1 MFSHI
6 MAMKL
11 ILLFVI
17 KYSMM
22 GNGLNRMLWSLL
34 RYAKVESGILF
45 HVYEVQRYF
54 LVSSCFKLSTIL
66 KQAIFFT
73 HIFRSKYFVSPLE
86 CFQCLLMFSKLNG
99 GNGLQVIVRGVD
111 KDFVCLLA
119 ATTSRL
125 ENQVAIDATIVGIM
139 ADPKEVRGRP
149 FSIQQQLKKGNWVT
163 FSYLCSEMYH

>member
-1 MFSHI
+1 MWKVLWFMWWIVSTWWRFHVLKVTVYHQSLTMFSHI

-99 GNGLQVIVRGVD
+99 GNGL
-111 KDFVCLLA
+111 
-119 ATTSRL
+119 
-125 ENQVAIDATIVGIM
+125 
-139 ADPKEVRGRP
+139 
-149 FSIQQQLKKGNWVT
+149 
-163 FSYLCSEMYH
+163 